1 MSEVEFTNN
10 SMQIKK
16 ALREKAIAFLEEA
29 AGEVQTAVHNASR
42 VDTGETR
49 GSYTHV
55 VDESALEATIG
66 SPEEN
71 AIWEEFGTGEYA
83 LHGDGRKGGWFYK
96 DKKGH
101 GHFTR
106 GKTPNRPLE
115 KAFKATK
122 GAIQHRADEIFGEL
136 K

>member
-1 MSEVEFTNN
+1 MSVEFTNN

-49 GSYTHV
+49 GSYTYV
-55 VDESALEATIG
+55 VDESELEATVG

-83 LHGDGRKGGWFYK
+83 VNGNGRKGGWYYE
-96 DKKGH
+96 DKKEMDTSH
-101 GHFTR
+101 MVRHRTDR
-106 GKTPNRPLE
+106 LKKPSRPRMVQFRIEQMKYLE
-115 KAFKATK
+115 S
-122 GAIQHRADEIFGEL
+122 
-136 K
+136 

>member
-1 MSEVEFTNN
+1 MSDVEFTNN
-10 SMQIKK
+10 SIQIKK
-16 ALREKAIAFLEEA
+16 AIREKAIAFLTEA

-49 GSYTHV
+49 GSYTYV
-55 VDESALEATIG
+55 VDESELEATVG

-83 LHGDGRKGGWFYK
+83 VNGNGRKGGWYYE
-96 DKKGH
+96 DKKGN
-101 GHFTR
+101 GHFTH

-115 KAFKATK
+115 KAFKATN
-122 GAIQHRADEIFGEL
+122 GAIQNRANEIFGEL

>member
-49 GSYTHV
+49 GSYTYV
-55 VDESALEATIG
+55 VDESALEATVG
-66 SPEEN
+66 APEEN

-83 LHGDGRKGGWFYK
+83 LHGDGRKGGWYIRM
-96 DKKGH
+96 KKGMDTSH
-101 GHFTR
+101 MVRHQTDRLRRLSRQRRVQFSTGQMR
-106 GKTPNRPLE
+106 YSE
-115 KAFKATK
+115 S
-122 GAIQHRADEIFGEL
+122 
-136 K
+136 

>member
-1 MSEVEFTNN
+1 MSDVEFTNN
-10 SMQIKK
+10 SIQIKK
-16 ALREKAIAFLEEA
+16 AIREKAIAFLEEA

-49 GSYTHV
+49 GSYTYV
-55 VDESALEATIG
+55 VDESELEATVG

-101 GHFTR
+101 GHFTH

-122 GAIQHRADEIFGEL
+122 GAIQNRADEIFGEL

>member
-1 MSEVEFTNN
+1 MSDVQFTNN
-10 SMQIKK
+10 SIQIKK

-66 SPEEN
+66 SQEEN

-101 GHFTR
+101 GHFTH

-122 GAIQHRADEIFGEL
+122 GAIQHRADEIFGDL

>member
-1 MSEVEFTNN
+1 MSVEFTNN
-10 SMQIKK
+10 SIQIKK
-16 ALREKAIAFLEEA
+16 AIREKAIAFLEEA

-49 GSYTHV
+49 GSYTYV
-55 VDESALEATIG
+55 VDESELEATVG

-83 LHGDGRKGGWFYK
+83 VNGNGRKGGWYYE
-96 DKKGH
+96 DKNGN
-101 GHFTR
+101 GHFTH

-115 KAFKATK
+115 KAFKATN
-122 GAIQHRADEIFGEL
+122 GAIQNRANEIFGEL

>member
-1 MSEVEFTNN
+1 MSDVEFTNN
-10 SMQIKK
+10 SIQIKK
-16 ALREKAIAFLEEA
+16 AIREKAIAFLEEA

-49 GSYTHV
+49 GSYTYV
-55 VDESALEATIG
+55 VDESELEAIVG

-83 LHGDGRKGGWFYK
+83 LHGDGRKGGWFYT

-101 GHFTR
+101 GHFTH

>member
-1 MSEVEFTNN
+1 MSDVQFTNN
-10 SMQIKK
+10 SIQIKK
-16 ALREKAIAFLEEA
+16 ALREKTIAFLEEA
-29 AGEVQTAVHNASR
+29 AGEVQKYAANASR

-101 GHFTR
+101 GHFTH

-122 GAIQHRADEIFGEL
+122 GAIQNRADQIFGEL

>member
-1 MSEVEFTNN
+1 MSDVEFTNN
-10 SMQIKK
+10 SIQIKK
-16 ALREKAIAFLEEA
+16 AIREKAIAFLEEA

-66 SPEEN
+66 SSEEN

-83 LHGDGRKGGWFYK
+83 LHGDGRKGGWFYT

-101 GHFTR
+101 GHFTH